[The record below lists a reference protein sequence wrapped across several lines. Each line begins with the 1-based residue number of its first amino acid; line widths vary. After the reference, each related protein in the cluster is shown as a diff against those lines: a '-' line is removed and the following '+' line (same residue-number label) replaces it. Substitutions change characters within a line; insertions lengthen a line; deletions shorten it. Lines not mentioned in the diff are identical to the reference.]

1 MKHVLR
7 MLFLRNTL
15 IHDLFDGLETK
26 LSSLAFS
33 HEATV
38 DELLLVQEFFLTRQ
52 ILERLGDSLVSITN
66 DYDDHVVLGELR
78 LGVEFQAVE
87 VVDHT

>member
-1 MKHVLR
+1 

-15 IHDLFDGLETK
+15 IHDLFDGLEAK
-26 LSSLAFS
+26 LPSLALS

-38 DELLLVQEFFLTRQ
+38 YELLLVQEFFLTRQ
-52 ILERLGDSLVSITN
+52 ILECLGDALVSVTD

-87 VVDHT
+87 IVDHT